1 MPPHPEERKTPTTPS
16 PASERSSARPRP
28 PSAGAGDPA
37 ASRLPPV
44 PARPEPERSAQ
55 QLLNSFLVHHALTR
69 SHQSGSAEEVSADQ
83 MRVWSE
89 TYTAQRQHLID
100 LIAAGLRSGEVLF

>member
-1 MPPHPEERKTPTTPS
+1 MPQHPEERTNPTTPS
-16 PASERSSARPRP
+16 DASERSSARPRP
-28 PSAGAGDPA
+28 PSAGDPA
-37 ASRLPPV
+37 ANRQPPV

-69 SHQSGSAEEVSADQ
+69 SHQSGSAEEVSAEQ

-100 LIAAGLRSGEVLF
+100 LIAAGLRSGDVLF